1 MEKRTLI
8 KETNNPRLK
17 TSVDYQYGFVA
28 AAGRKTDLLSGPE
41 TLERFEAH
49 LLVLEGTSQE
59 TIKTL
64 LGIGQTAHLSDA
76 QVDQLIERA
85 NEYMA
90 AAVR

>member
-8 KETNNPRLK
+8 KETNNPKLK

-28 AAGRKTDLLSGPE
+28 AAGRKSDMLSGPE
-41 TLERFEAH
+41 TLARFEAH

-64 LGIGQTAHLSDA
+64 LGIGQTAHDFLEKKSVILPD
-76 QVDQLIERA
+76 IGS
-85 NEYMA
+85 
-90 AAVR
+90 